1 MTFKIIFFLC
11 TLFISIEANAFLFF
25 FPIPNMAKPAEL
37 QNLIDAYEKSSETK
51 AIAFVSEDKVFG
63 SKQWVYGHKSGVM
76 TQEDANNIA
85 MRACEKTLENIKL
98 KMAGGQPI
106 YNFGQKRCE
115 LYKFKNETVML
126 PQVGPVVVPP
136 PAVSTPVETPKLE
149 ESATARKLKELDGLL
164 NQKLITQ
171 EEYELKR
178 REILS
183 NL

>member
-1 MTFKIIFFLC
+1 MKKIL
-11 TLFISIEANAFLFF
+11 ISIALLAGIQNANAFFF
-25 FPIPNMAKPAEL
+25 IFPIPNMAKPAEL
-37 QNLIDAYEKSSETK
+37 QKLIDAYEKSKETK
-51 AIAFVSEDKVFG
+51 AVAFVSEDKVFG

-76 TQEDANNIA
+76 TQEDANNMA
-85 MRACEKTLENIKL
+85 MRACENTLENMKL

-106 YNFGQKRCE
+106 YDFGQKRCE

-126 PQVGPVVVPP
+126 PPVAPVVIPSPV
-136 PAVSTPVETPKLE
+136 VSTPVETPKVE

-171 EEYELKR
+171 EEYEMKR
-178 REILS
+178 KEILS